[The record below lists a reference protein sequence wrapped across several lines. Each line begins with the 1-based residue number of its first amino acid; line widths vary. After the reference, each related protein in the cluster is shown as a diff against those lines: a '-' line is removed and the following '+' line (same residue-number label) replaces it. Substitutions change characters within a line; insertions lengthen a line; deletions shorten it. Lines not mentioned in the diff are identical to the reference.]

1 MKKTNTVLLAIV
13 LLLALAALA
22 WLCVA
27 NFVLPAMS
35 AGYNDARDAFLAKD
49 EFTLTA
55 KNTMNV
61 TADGLTTVT
70 EYTAKIT
77 KADGMYFIV
86 ENDGT
91 SDVTYYFKDGKTYVA
106 GEQGKFFW
114 EDTEEGF
121 MAMFCYAEPLDVTLE
136 RKDVGSYAGKPDGA
150 EHIETLLALNPSFAS
165 IDPAAVSVDSFEYT
179 ASVSGEHLVGYTYD
193 YAFTTNDADA
203 GEVKATNVLSVSVGK
218 EAGDIVF
225 PEDTSDYEESAKDLA
240 DAGLSQEAFNEQMLY
255 VIFETLYNPDGSKVE
270 DYDNYY
276 QQFVEDFGEETMEK
290 LAQVA
295 ELISAQLALEDATE

>member
-1 MKKTNTVLLAIV
+1 MKKTNTVLLAVV
-13 LLLALAALA
+13 LLLAVGALA

-27 NFVLPAMS
+27 NFLLPAMS

-61 TADGLTTVT
+61 TAGGETTVT
-70 EYTAKIT
+70 EYTARIT

-91 SDVTYYFKDGKTYVA
+91 ADVTYYFKDGKTYVA
-106 GEQGKFFW
+106 GDEGKFFW
-114 EDTEEGF
+114 EDTEEAF
-121 MAMFCYAEPLDVTLE
+121 MGMFCYAPPLDVTLE
-136 RKDVGSYAGKPDGA
+136 RKGEGEYAGKPDGA
-150 EHIETLLALNPSFAS
+150 EHIKTLLALNPSFS
-165 IDPAAVSVDSFEYT
+165 TIDHAAARVDSFEYSAT
-179 ASVSGEHLVGYTYD
+179 ASGEYLESYTYD
-193 YAFTTNDADA
+193 YAFTVNDADA
-203 GEVKATNVLSVSVGK
+203 GEVKVTNVLAVSVEK
-218 EAGDIVF
+218 SAGDISF
-225 PEDTSDYEESAKDLA
+225 PEDTSDYEESARDLA

-270 DYDNYY
+270 NYDEYY
-276 QQFVEDFGEETMEK
+276 QQFVEDFGEETMAK

-295 ELISAQLALEDATE
+295 ELISAQMALEGMTE